1 MAEIPRY
8 TKRDP
13 NLPLLQL
20 EASGVSLPITGDSSN
35 DNGNVSGSA
44 PVAVGSSGNVSS
56 AQNIVARPRRAA
68 RPRQHEDGG
77 IRLAV
82 GGFDPPRQG
91 QEDVPPA
98 YRSVI
103 KSGA

>member
-13 NLPLLQL
+13 NLPPLQL
-20 EASGVSLPITGDSSN
+20 EASGVSLPLAGDSS
-35 DNGNVSGSA
+35 NGNVSGSA

-56 AQNIVARPRRAA
+56 AQNIAARPRRAA

-77 IRLAV
+77 IRLA
-82 GGFDPPRQG
+82 GEGFDPPRQG

-103 KSGA
+103 KSGG